1 MIIKTTEYLAMVRD
15 KTGYSDYKIAKEYDI
30 NQSNLSKYSS
40 GKAALSETHAWLIA
54 NILDIDPAEVVANTK
69 FEHAINTGNNSKAKF
84 WQEQLNKIFSES
96 SPIRIQI
103 AQFNPIVGDIKLN
116 AQKMLDL
123 SIEANNAGAHLIIF
137 PELALTGY
145 PPEDLL
151 FRDGFTNQV
160 KEEITNFCNLVP
172 SDISILFGAPNK
184 TDDFLFNSAYL
195 IQNNRIFN
203 IYNKQELP
211 NYGVFDEKRYFSSGV
226 DSFVFECQNTKIG
239 VLICE
244 DQWVEG
250 PISSLCQSNID
261 IVVSLNA
268 SPFQLNKQSERI
280 NICKNYALKFDIT
293 FIYVNMVGGQDEV
306 VFDGNSFIVNNQGD
320 VSLQLPAF
328 KELSVSHID
337 TTFTPSLVSNE
348 SLIYSAIVLATKDY
362 IQKNTFGG
370 ALIGL
375 SGGIDSALTLAIA
388 VDAIGAENVHA
399 VMMPYQFTSDMS
411 LTDSEL
417 QAETQGVEFSSIDIH
432 SMVDSFNLS
441 LSDQFRNTS
450 RDTTEENIQSRVR
463 GTLLMA
469 LSNKSHKLVLATGN
483 KSEMAVG
490 YATLYGDMC
499 GGFAPLKDISKTM
512 VYQLAKYRNTLS
524 DVIPERVITRPP
536 SAELAPDQV
545 DQDSLPSY
553 DILDDILMRFVEQK
567 QSVNEIIENGHNSED
582 VNKITSLI
590 LRNEYKRRQ
599 SAPGPKISSNAF
611 GKERRYP
618 MTSKFKP

>member
-1 MIIKTTEYLAMVRD
+1 MVRD

-103 AQFNPIVGDIKLN
+103 AQFNPIVGDIKFN

-151 FRDGFTNQV
+151 FRDGFINQV
-160 KEEITNFCNLVP
+160 KDEITNFCNLAP
-172 SDISILFGAPNK
+172 SGISILFGAPNK

-195 IQNNRIFN
+195 IQHNRIIN

-388 VDAIGAENVHA
+388 VDAIGAEDVHA
-399 VMMPYQFTSDMS
+399 IMMPYQFTSDMS

-417 QAETQGVEFSSIDIH
+417 QAKTQGVEFSSIDIH

-512 VYQLAKYRNTLS
+512 VYKLAKYRNTVS

-553 DILDDILMRFVEQK
+553 DILDDILMRFVELK
-567 QSVNEIIENGHNSED
+567 QSTTEIIENGHNSED
-582 VNKITSLI
+582 VSKITSLI

-599 SAPGPKISSNAF
+599 YAPGVKVSSKSF
-611 GKERRYP
+611 GRDRRFP
-618 MTSKFKP
+618 IVSRFKY